1 MINLSVKKR
10 KGPRFRSAKRTS
22 QQRLPTLPSNPFMSQ
37 IFLKHDSNQH
47 KKYIS
52 EVNGRANVGPEPK
65 NKIIEAVRVG
75 TTQRNNTKI
84 KPLRSRSISSV
95 ESLES
100 DKVLPFDYMPTHDL
114 FGNIIRRRNTPE
126 IHPSPKSATVGLTP
140 PNIEVVSSSE
150 WIYDEVNPSFSGA
163 HRFKLKGFRGLN
175 IPPMIGYHHKGC
187 NRI

>member
-1 MINLSVKKR
+1 MKKKKR
-10 KGPRFRSAKRTS
+10 RGPRFRSAKRTP
-22 QQRLPTLPSNPFMSQ
+22 QQRLPSNPFMSQ
-37 IFLKHDSNQH
+37 IFLKPDHYQH
-47 KKYIS
+47 KKYKT
-52 EVNGRANVGPEPK
+52 EVNGRTNIGPEPK

-75 TTQRNNTKI
+75 TKEHKTTNI

-126 IHPSPKSATVGLTP
+126 IHTSPKSATVGLAPT
-140 PNIEVVSSSE
+140 NIEVVSSSE
-150 WIYDEVNPSFSGA
+150 WIYDEVNASISGA
-163 HRFKLKGFRGLN
+163 HGIKWKGFRGLN
-175 IPPMIGYHHKGC
+175 IPHMIGYHHKGS

>member
-1 MINLSVKKR
+1 MKKR
-10 KGPRFRSAKRTS
+10 KGPRFRSAKRTP
-22 QQRLPTLPSNPFMSQ
+22 QQRLQTLQSNPFMSQ
-37 IFLKHDSNQH
+37 IFLKPDPNQH
-47 KKYIS
+47 KKYKT

-126 IHPSPKSATVGLTP
+126 IHTSPKSATVGLTP
-140 PNIEVVSSSE
+140 TNIEVVSSSE
-150 WIYDEVNPSFSGA
+150 WIYDEVNASISGA
-163 HRFKLKGFRGLN
+163 HGIKWKGFRGLN
-175 IPPMIGYHHKGC
+175 IPPMIGYHHKGS

>member
-1 MINLSVKKR
+1 MKKR
-10 KGPRFRSAKRTS
+10 RGPRFRSAKRTA
-22 QQRLPTLPSNPFMSQ
+22 QQRLQTLPSNPLMSQ
-37 IFLKHDSNQH
+37 IFQKPDPNQQ
-47 KKYIS
+47 KEYKT
-52 EVNGRANVGPEPK
+52 EVNWRANVGPEPK

-84 KPLRSRSISSV
+84 EPLRSRSISSV

-126 IHPSPKSATVGLTP
+126 IHTSPKSVTAGLNPT
-140 PNIEVVSSSE
+140 NIEVVSSSE
-150 WIYDEVNPSFSGA
+150 WIYDEVNASISGA
-163 HRFKLKGFRGLN
+163 HGIKWKGFRGLN
-175 IPPMIGYHHKGC
+175 IPHMMGYHHKGS